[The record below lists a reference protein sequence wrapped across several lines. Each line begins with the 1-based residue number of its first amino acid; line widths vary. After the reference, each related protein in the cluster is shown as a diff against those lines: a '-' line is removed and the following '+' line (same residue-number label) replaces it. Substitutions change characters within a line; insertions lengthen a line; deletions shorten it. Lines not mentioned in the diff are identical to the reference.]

1 MSGMREAG
9 SRPAADLALLDSRM
23 GGIAVELDLM
33 FGERPPISEMEWV
46 TDYADAQEV
55 LRSAD
60 FASSLQSRSN
70 SRISRGTLLSLWGAE
85 HSARRRAEMTM
96 FARDRQRE
104 YEFGIVRPVIGEI
117 VEQSLAGSAGD
128 WAEVDLLRL
137 SRQALV
143 RVSARTV
150 GLDNVT
156 DESSTDRLLHISH
169 RIGEGVA
176 VDWTKRPV
184 EEVLAEAFAAKEE
197 FIADFFEP
205 ARQNRLERLS
215 NGEDVAGDILGL
227 LLSDSQYRDN
237 HELLVSECLFYLGA
251 SANTTT
257 HLMPHLFLEIARWFD
272 DNPDKLDL
280 ATSPSFLQRAAS
292 EGLRLHPLV
301 PALSRVAL
309 EDVTLPSGRVITKGT
324 YFGVDINTI
333 NRDRDVFG
341 EDAEEFNPF
350 REPAGRAHLYGSAFG
365 HGPHVCPGRVVA
377 VGAANGAVQS
387 VDASSGVVPRMLLE
401 LFTYDMAVNP
411 DKAPAAR
418 SDTTTGRYAS
428 FSMLCRRRADGS
440 VPVITADLKRG
451 VSA

>member
-1 MSGMREAG
+1 
-9 SRPAADLALLDSRM
+9 M
-23 GGIAVELDLM
+23 GGIDVEPNLTL
-33 FGERPPISEMEWV
+33 GERPSISDLEWV
-46 TDYADAQEV
+46 TDYADAQAV

-60 FASSLQSRSN
+60 FASSLSN
-70 SRISRGTLLSLWGAE
+70 NRNASITRGTLLSLSGAE
-85 HSARRRAEMTM
+85 HMARRRAEMTM
-96 FARDRQRE
+96 FARDRQQE

-117 VEQSLAGSAGD
+117 VEQSLAGSAGS

-150 GLDNVT
+150 GLDNVI

-176 VDWTKRPV
+176 VDWTNRPV
-184 EEVLAEAFAAKEE
+184 EEVLDEAFAAREE
-197 FIADFFEP
+197 FITNFFEP
-205 ARQNRLERLS
+205 ARQNRLERLR
-215 NGEDVAGDILGL
+215 NGEDVAGDVLGL
-227 LLSDSQYRDN
+227 LLSDSQYSEDY
-237 HELLVSECLFYLGA
+237 ELLVRECLFFLGA

-272 DNPDKLDL
+272 SNPDKLDL
-280 ATSPSFLQRAAS
+280 AMSPSFLQRAAS

-309 EDVTLPSGRVITKGT
+309 EDVTLPSGRIMAKGT
-324 YFGVDINTI
+324 YFGVDINAI
-333 NRDRDVFG
+333 NRDAAVFG

-365 HGPHVCPGRVVA
+365 QGPHVCPGRVVA

-387 VDASSGVVPRMLLE
+387 VDASSGVVTRMLLE
-401 LFTYDMAVNP
+401 FFAYDMAVDP
-411 DKAPAAR
+411 DKQPTAR
-418 SDTTTGRYAS
+418 SDTATGRYAS
-428 FSMLCRRRADGS
+428 FGVLCRRRANGA

-451 VSA
+451 